1 MPIWNIG
8 AKDEAR
14 NEAIKDEGIM
24 KKVVMLILVAVVMA
38 ACEKPIVND
47 EGNKE
52 DGNVVLRFA
61 MTNGDAIA
69 GQRTKQATTRAEM
82 SHYFTKLNIMLF
94 DEDGER
100 VFEKVVMQTK
110 DDDDFGVLRL
120 SLTAGTYWVVAVG
133 HSSKKSATIKSPEVV
148 QFTASEGEKLT
159 DTFCACERITVDG
172 GTADYT
178 LTMFRAVAMVQF
190 TLQDDDVP
198 VNFSHFKMEYT
209 GGSANFNP
217 QTLVGITKSTQ
228 SETRTTNGIQI
239 YQAFTFPYMSEA
251 GTLKMTCTALDL
263 DGNVIRKRVFE
274 GVQVTRNRITTYSGP
289 FFEDGDGEWSQ
300 TDFSFVIH
308 ADWDGED
315 FYNF

>member
-1 MPIWNIG
+1 MRWWSFDNRPQWNCG
-8 AKDEAR
+8 T
-14 NEAIKDEGIM
+14 KDEGNM
-24 KKVVMLILVAVVMA
+24 KKIIIMMMLAAVVLA
-38 ACEKPIVND
+38 GCEKDIVRD
-47 EGNKE
+47 EVADL
-52 DGNVVLRFA
+52 DGNVTLRFA
-61 MTNGDAIA
+61 MTNRDA
-69 GQRTKQATTRAEM
+69 KTRAGM
-82 SHYFTKLNIMLF
+82 GDFFQKLNVMVF
-94 DEDGER
+94 SEDGER
-100 VFEKVVMQTK
+100 MLDKVATQTR
-110 DDDDFGVLRL
+110 DDEDFGVLHL
-120 SLTAGTYWVVAVG
+120 SLDDGRYWVVAVG
-133 HSSKKSATIKSPEVV
+133 HSSKRSATIKSPEVV

-159 DTFCACERITVDG
+159 DTFCACELITVDG
-172 GTADYT
+172 GTADYS

-228 SETRTTNGIQI
+228 SETRTTNEIQI
-239 YQAFTFPYMSEA
+239 YQAFTFPYMSDA

-315 FYNF
+315 VIEF